1 MVQEQAAEHHEKDR
15 EEARRRMVEQERQRL
30 LDEHASKL
38 LGYLPK
44 VGLACR
50 TPRVP

>member
-1 MVQEQAAEHHEKDR
+1 MEHQEQHR
-15 EEARRRMVEQERQRL
+15 QEARRRMVEQERQRL

-44 VGLACR
+44 VRGREAMGYVTWHLLR
-50 TPRVP
+50 G